1 MNPDTLR
8 FRMTAVGVV
17 VVCLFGAL
25 FARLWYLQVLD
36 SSQFQVA
43 AQQNGVRLIYEPAP
57 RGRILDRKGRVIV
70 DNKIINILTVDRLLV
85 KKHPEVTGRLAAL
98 LGRSPQDIKLAIA
111 DPRFSDLAPVPLGE
125 ASPSVITY
133 VAEHAEDFSGAV
145 QVTQEAVR
153 TYPNGSLA
161 AHLLGYVG
169 EINDTELAAHSR
181 DGYRLGDQIGKSGVE
196 LAYEGALRGRPGAT
210 KLEVDVRGRVIGTLD
225 RQSPVQGHDLRL
237 SVDLDIQNLA
247 EDSLK
252 TGLAVAQ
259 TQFDRSVGHNYAAP
273 AGAVVVEDPHDG
285 SILALA
291 SWPTYDPS
299 AFVNGISTS
308 LFATLNDPAG
318 HSPLTDRATSG
329 LYAPGSTF
337 KLVTATAAL
346 DKGLITPGTPFYD
359 RGFVQVGGQ
368 RFNNAGNTSYGTV
381 ALPQAIAVSSDS
393 FFYDLGRRFWEGG
406 HSLAIQ
412 DTAHAYG
419 FGTKTGIAIGGE
431 QAGRVPDPALRK
443 RLHDAN
449 PAAFPNGQW
458 FTGDNVNLAIG
469 QGDLVVTPLQL
480 ANAYATFA
488 NGGTLYEPRVAMDIE
503 NQDGSKIADVN
514 ARPGHQVTM
523 SAEDRGAVLD
533 GFKGVVASNGGTAHQ
548 AFSGFPN
555 DTFTV
560 AGKTGTA
567 QVGGKEDTSVFTCFA
582 PADNPAYAVTVF
594 EEEAGF
600 GASGA
605 APVARRILEGIAGRQ
620 PPPPTYIPS
629 QEAAVN

>member
-17 VVCLFGAL
+17 VLCLFGAL

-43 AQQNGVRLIYEPAP
+43 AQQNGVRLIYETAP
-57 RGRILDRKGRVIV
+57 RGRIVDRKGRVIV
-70 DNKIINILTVDRLLV
+70 ENKIINVLTVDRLIV
-85 KKHPEVTGRLAAL
+85 KKHPEVVGRLAAL
-98 LGRSPQDIKLAIA
+98 LGRNPEDIKLAIA
-111 DPRFSDLAPVPLGE
+111 DPRFSELAPVPLGE
-125 ASPSVITY
+125 ASAAVITY

-145 QVTQEAVR
+145 QVAQEAVR
-153 TYPNGSLA
+153 SYPYGSLA

-169 EINDTELAAHSR
+169 EINDTELAAHTK

-196 LAYEGALRGRPGAT
+196 LAYESALRGRPGVT

-225 RQSPVQGHDLRL
+225 RQAPVQGHDLRL
-237 SVDLDIQNLA
+237 SIDLDVQNLA

-252 TGLAVAQ
+252 SGLAAAQ
-259 TQFDRSVGHNYAAP
+259 AQFDKSVGHNYVAP
-273 AGAVVVEDPHDG
+273 AGAAVVEDPHDG

-291 SWPTYDPS
+291 SWPTFDPS
-299 AFVNGISTS
+299 KFVNGISTS
-308 LFATLNDPAG
+308 LFAQLNAPGG

-359 RGFVQVGGQ
+359 KGYIQVGGQ
-368 RFNNAGNTSYGTV
+368 RFNNAGGASYGTV

-406 HSLAIQ
+406 RSLAVQ
-412 DTAHAYG
+412 DTARQYG
-419 FGTKTGIAIGGE
+419 FGTRTGIAIGGE
-431 QAGRVPDPALRK
+431 QSGRVPDPASRK

-449 PAAFPNGQW
+449 PVAYPNGQW

-488 NGGTLYEPRVAMDIE
+488 NGGTLYEPRVAVDIE
-503 NQDGSKIADVN
+503 NQDATKIADVTP
-514 ARPGHQVTM
+514 RPVRQVPL
-523 SAEDRGAVLD
+523 SAEDRAAMLE
-533 GFKGVVASNGGTAHQ
+533 GFKGVIASSGGTAHQ

-555 DTFTV
+555 DTFPV

-567 QVGGKEDTSVFTCFA
+567 QVAGKEDTSVFTCFA
-582 PADNPAYAVTVF
+582 PADNPTYGVTVF

-605 APVARRILEGIAGRQ
+605 APVARRILEGIAGRPT
-620 PPPPTYIPS
+620 PPPVYIPS

>member
-1 MNPDTLR
+1 VNPDSLR

-17 VVCLFGAL
+17 VLSLFGAL

-36 SSQFQVA
+36 SGQFQVA
-43 AQQNGVRLIYEPAP
+43 AQQNGVRLIYETAP

-70 DNKIINILTVDRLLV
+70 DNKIVNVLTVDRTIV
-85 KKHPEVTGRLAAL
+85 KQHPEVIGRLGAL
-98 LGRSPQDIKLAIA
+98 LGRTSQDIKLAIA
-111 DPRFSDLAPVPLGE
+111 DPRFSELAPVPLGE
-125 ASPSVITY
+125 ANAQVITY
-133 VAEHAEDFSGAV
+133 VAEHSEDFLGGVS
-145 QVTQEAVR
+145 VTQEAVR
-153 TYPNGSLA
+153 SYPHGSLA

-169 EINDTELAAHSR
+169 EINDTELASR
-181 DGYRLGDQIGKSGVE
+181 VKDGYRLGDQIGKSGVE
-196 LAYEGALRGRPGAT
+196 LAYENVLRGRPGVT
-210 KLEVDVRGRVIGTLD
+210 KLEVDVHGRVIGTLD
-225 RQSPVQGHDLRL
+225 RQPAVQGHDLRL
-237 SVDLDIQNLA
+237 TVDLDIQNLA

-252 TGLAVAQ
+252 TGLAAAQ
-259 TQFDRSVGHNYAAP
+259 GQFDRSVGHNYAAP

-299 AFVNGISTS
+299 TFVNGISTS
-308 LFATLNDPAG
+308 VFAQLTAPGA
-318 HSPLTDRATSG
+318 HAPLTDRATSG

-337 KLVTATAAL
+337 KLVTGTAAL
-346 DKGLITPGTPFYD
+346 NSGLISPGTPFFD
-359 RGFVQVGGQ
+359 RGYIMVGAQ
-368 RFNNAGNTSYGTV
+368 RFNNAGNSSYGTV

-406 HSLAIQ
+406 RSLAIQ
-412 DTAHAYG
+412 DTAREYG
-419 FGTKTGIAIGGE
+419 FGSRTGIPIGGE
-431 QAGRVPDPALRK
+431 QPGRVPDPATRK

-449 PAAFPNGQW
+449 PTAYPNGQW

-469 QGDLVVTPLQL
+469 QGELVVTPLQL

-488 NGGTLYEPRVAMDIE
+488 NGGTLYQPRVALDVD
-503 NQDGSKIADVN
+503 NQDGSKISDIVP
-514 ARPGHQVTM
+514 RPVHEVAM
-523 SAEDRGAVLD
+523 SPENRAAMLE
-533 GFKGVVASNGGTAHQ
+533 GFKGVIAASGGTAHQ

-555 DTFTV
+555 DTFIA

-567 QVGGKEDTSVFTCFA
+567 QVAGKEDTSVFTSFA
-582 PADNPAYAVTVF
+582 PADNPSYGVTVF
-594 EEEAGF
+594 EEESGF

-605 APVARRILEGIAGRQ
+605 APVARRILEGIDGRT

>member
-8 FRMTAVGVV
+8 FRMTAVGVIV
-17 VVCLFGAL
+17 LSLFGAL

-43 AQQNGVRLIYEPAP
+43 AQQNGVRLIYETAP

-70 DNKIINILTVDRLLV
+70 DNKIINVLTVDRLLV
-85 KKHPEVTGRLAAL
+85 KKHPDVVGRLAAL
-98 LGRSPQDIKLAIA
+98 LGRKPEDIKLAIA
-111 DPRFSDLAPVPLGE
+111 DPRFSELAPVPLGE
-125 ASPSVITY
+125 ASAAVITY

-145 QVTQEAVR
+145 QVAQEAVR
-153 TYPNGSLA
+153 SYPNGSLA

-169 EINDTELAAHSR
+169 EINDTELAAHTK

-196 LAYEGALRGRPGAT
+196 LAYESALRGRPGAT

-225 RQSPVQGHDLRL
+225 RQAPVQGRDLRL
-237 SVDLDIQNLA
+237 SIDLDVQNLA

-252 TGLAVAQ
+252 TGLAAAQ
-259 TQFDRSVGHNYAAP
+259 AQFDKSVGHNYVAP
-273 AGAVVVEDPHDG
+273 AGAAVVEDPHDG
-285 SILALA
+285 SIVALA
-291 SWPTYDPS
+291 SWPTFDPS
-299 AFVNGISTS
+299 TFVNGISTS
-308 LFATLNDPAG
+308 LFAQLNAPGG

-359 RGFVQVGGQ
+359 KGYIMVGAQ
-368 RFNNAGNTSYGTV
+368 RFNNAGGTSYGTV

-393 FFYDLGRRFWEGG
+393 FFYDLGLRFWEGG
-406 HSLAIQ
+406 HSLAVQ
-412 DTAHAYG
+412 DTARQYG
-419 FGTKTGIAIGGE
+419 FGTRTGIAIGGE
-431 QAGRVPDPALRK
+431 QSGRVPDPASRK

-449 PAAFPNGQW
+449 PVAYPNGQW

-488 NGGTLYEPRVAMDIE
+488 NGGTLYEPRVAVDIE
-503 NQDGSKIADVN
+503 NQDGNKIADVSP
-514 ARPGHQVTM
+514 RPVRQVPLT
-523 SAEDRGAVLD
+523 AEDRAAMLE
-533 GFKGVVASNGGTAHQ
+533 GFKGVIASNGGTAHQ

-555 DTFTV
+555 DTFPV

-567 QVGGKEDTSVFTCFA
+567 QVAGKEDTSVFTCFA
-582 PADNPAYAVTVF
+582 PADNPTYEVTVF

-605 APVARRILEGIAGRQ
+605 APVARRILEGIAGRPT
-620 PPPPTYIPS
+620 PPPIYIPS

>member
-17 VVCLFGAL
+17 VLCLFGAL

-43 AQQNGVRLIYEPAP
+43 AQQNGVRLIYETAP

-70 DNKIINILTVDRLLV
+70 ENKIINVLTVDRLIV
-85 KKHPEVTGRLAAL
+85 KKHPEVVGRLAAL
-98 LGRSPQDIKLAIA
+98 LGRNPEDIKLAIA
-111 DPRFSDLAPVPLGE
+111 DPRFSELAPVPLGE
-125 ASPSVITY
+125 ASAAVITY

-145 QVTQEAVR
+145 QVAQEAVR
-153 TYPNGSLA
+153 SYPYGSLA

-169 EINDTELAAHSR
+169 EINDTELAAHTK

-196 LAYEGALRGRPGAT
+196 LAYESALRGRPGVT
-210 KLEVDVRGRVIGTLD
+210 KLEVDVQGRVIGTLD
-225 RQSPVQGHDLRL
+225 RQAPVQGHDLRL
-237 SVDLDIQNLA
+237 SIDLDVQNLA

-252 TGLAVAQ
+252 SGLAAAQ
-259 TQFDRSVGHNYAAP
+259 SQFDKSVGHNYVAP
-273 AGAVVVEDPHDG
+273 AGAAVVEDPHDG

-291 SWPTYDPS
+291 SWPTFDPS
-299 AFVNGISTS
+299 TFVNGISTS
-308 LFATLNDPAG
+308 LFAQLNAPGG

-359 RGFVQVGGQ
+359 KGYIQVGGQ
-368 RFNNAGNTSYGTV
+368 RFNNAGGASYGTV

-406 HSLAIQ
+406 RSLAVQ
-412 DTAHAYG
+412 DTARQYG
-419 FGTKTGIAIGGE
+419 FGTRTGIAIGGE
-431 QAGRVPDPALRK
+431 QSGRVPDPASRK

-449 PAAFPNGQW
+449 PVAYPNGQW

-488 NGGTLYEPRVAMDIE
+488 NGGTLYEPRVAVDIE
-503 NQDGSKIADVN
+503 NQDGTKIADVTP
-514 ARPGHQVTM
+514 RPGHQVPL
-523 SAEDRGAVLD
+523 SAEDRAAMLE
-533 GFKGVVASNGGTAHQ
+533 GFKGVIASSGGTAHQ

-555 DTFTV
+555 DTFPV

-567 QVGGKEDTSVFTCFA
+567 QVAGKEDTSVFTCFA
-582 PADNPAYAVTVF
+582 PADNPTYGVTVF

-605 APVARRILEGIAGRQ
+605 APVARRILEGIAGRPT
-620 PPPPTYIPS
+620 PPPIYIPS